1 MLKLLKYEW
10 KACARICLPMYAAV
24 LLLALVNRLTM
35 KEQVQALMHGIPK
48 RQS

>member
-10 KACARICLPMYAAV
+10 KACARTCLPMYAAV

-35 KEQVQALMHGIPK
+35 KDQVQELMYGIPP
-48 RQS
+48 R